1 MEAEAVSV
9 AVSHS
14 QSVLAALGDDLFRSG
29 AGPQAS
35 PPRSNTVFI
44 VASPRPATGK
54 TFLARLIAEF
64 LHMNGGLVEAF
75 ELSPGDIALADQ
87 LPEFTTPSDLD
98 STQAQMRLFDRLI
111 LADGVA
117 KVIDVGHE
125 SFQRFFSLLDE
136 IGFAR
141 EARRRG
147 LDVIIL
153 YAADAH
159 PVSIKAFSILQ
170 RRLTDIIIAPV
181 FNDGILKGRRLR
193 DQYPVTQAAA
203 VPLQIPILQPTLKA
217 HVERTRHSFADF
229 HRQVTSPI
237 PIGPDFELRS
247 WTKRAFLEFRELE
260 LRLLMGKLQ
269 DSLKD

>member
-1 MEAEAVSV
+1 MEAKAVSV

-14 QSVLAALGDDLFRSG
+14 QSVLATLGDDLFRSS
-29 AGPQAS
+29 AGPQTG
-35 PPRSNTVFI
+35 PRRSTTVFI
-44 VASPRPATGK
+44 IASPRPATGK
-54 TFLARLIAEF
+54 TFLARLLAEF

-75 ELSPGDIALADQ
+75 ELSPGDVALSDH
-87 LPEFTTPSDLD
+87 LPEYTTPSDLD

-117 KVIDVGHE
+117 KVVDVGHE
-125 SFQRFFSLLDE
+125 SFQRFFSLIEE

-147 LDVIIL
+147 LDVIVL

-159 PVSIKAFSILQ
+159 PVSTKVFSVLQ
-170 RRLTDIIIAPV
+170 RRLPNMILAPV

-203 VPLQIPILQPTLKA
+203 VPLQIPILPPTLKA
-217 HVERTRHSFADF
+217 HVERTGHSFADF
-229 HRQVTSPI
+229 HQQLTSPI

-260 LRLLMGKLQ
+260 LRLLMEKLQ
-269 DSLKD
+269 DSLKG

>member
-1 MEAEAVSV
+1 V
-9 AVSHS
+9 ATSHS
-14 QSVLAALGDDLFRSG
+14 QSVLATLGDDLFRSG
-29 AGPQAS
+29 AGAHTG
-35 PPRSNTVFI
+35 PRRSTTVFI

-54 TFLARLIAEF
+54 TFLARLLAEF
-64 LHMNGGLVEAF
+64 LHMNGSLVEAF
-75 ELSPGDIALADQ
+75 ELSPGDVALSNQ
-87 LPEFTTPSDLD
+87 LPDFTTPSDLD

-117 KVIDVGHE
+117 KVVDVGHE
-125 SFQRFFSLLDE
+125 SFQRFFSLMDE

-147 LDVIIL
+147 LDVIVL

-159 PVSIKAFSILQ
+159 PVSIRAFSILQ
-170 RRLTDIIIAPV
+170 RRLPDLILAPV

-193 DQYPVTQAAA
+193 DQYPVSQATA
-203 VPLQIPILQPTLKA
+203 VPLQIPILAPTLKA
-217 HVERTRHSFADF
+217 HVERTGHSFADF
-229 HRQVTSPI
+229 HRHATSPI

-260 LRLLMGKLQ
+260 LRLLMEKLQ
-269 DSLKD
+269 DSLKG